1 MNMKRR
7 QAPAITWITTL
18 ALLVSMCAS
27 LTFSQRTSAQST
39 KDKINQQQ
47 PAEGSYPLLSKYATD
62 LTLLALKGKLD
73 ANPDRDADVARVI
86 AKLAHDDKALVVI
99 SESDLDRDVIARGV
113 AAKIAFGDVPDSL
126 RDKRVFR
133 LSLDALAK
141 GARTSDEFATRVQS
155 VFAEAAQAQG
165 RVILFVDQLHQ
176 YAGAHATA
184 IASAAVKEAIE
195 ANHLRIIGGT
205 SPEAYASYIASDENV
220 AKLFESISID
230 RTLDSASETAAKGK
244 DKRHSP
250 INEEFEGEKISSDMR
265 ELMRSAGRNGHVTA
279 ILQVNDVN
287 NHEVRC
293 LLARNGVLISDSLAR
308 LGMMKVDLP
317 VQAIEALAK
326 SNSMN
331 FISPDV
337 RMLNLDYGHVV
348 KTTGTD
354 QVRNPQSGSLLG
366 NLLGSTTIDGTG
378 IGIAVLDSGVD
389 TSHAAF
395 TGRVKFS
402 KDFTTENKADS
413 DPYGHGTHVA
423 ASAAG
428 VSTTNGDVYQGIA
441 PNASIINLRVLDK

>member
-126 RDKRVFR
+126 RAKRVFR

-141 GARTSDEFATRVQS
+141 GARTSDEFAARVES
-155 VFAEAAQAQG
+155 VFAEAAQSAAQL
-165 RVILFVDQLHQ
+165 ILFVDQLHE
-176 YAGAHATA
+176 YAGTHATA
-184 IASAAVKEAIE
+184 LASASVKQAIE
-195 ANHLRIIGGT
+195 ANHLRVIGGAST
-205 SPEAYASYIASDENV
+205 EAYTTYIASDETV

-230 RTLDSASETAAKGK
+230 RVNDSAATTAKA
-244 DKRHSP
+244 DKRRSP
-250 INEEFEGEKISSDMR
+250 IKEEFEGEKISSDMQ
-265 ELMRSAGRNGHVTA
+265 ELIKSAGPNGHVTA
-279 ILQVNDVN
+279 ILQVSDVN
-287 NHEVRC
+287 SKEVRA
-293 LLARNGVLISDSLAR
+293 LLARNGVQISDSMANV
-308 LGMMKVDLP
+308 GAMKVDLP
-317 VQAIEALAK
+317 VKAIDALMK
-326 SNSMN
+326 SGSMN
-331 FISPDV
+331 YISPEV
-337 RMLNLDYGHVV
+337 RIQNLDATYGHVV

-354 QVRNPQSGSLLG
+354 QVRNAPGLLSGLLG
-366 NLLGSTTIDGTG
+366 ASAIDGTG

-395 TGRVKFS
+395 AGKGLLGTGYRLVFT
-402 KDFTTENKADS
+402 KDFTAAHNTSTPPD
-413 DPYGHGTHVA
+413 GHG
-423 ASAAG
+423 
-428 VSTTNGDVYQGIA
+428 
-441 PNASIINLRVLDK
+441 